1 MLLSRYQSTAMS
13 QEFSCLV
20 MVWNMLKK
28 YATLIVMI
36 PSTILLVV
44 FFHDLF
50 WVEGNIRDIYY
61 GATDPSMPLSTS
73 NDNPKKLRRSETIWI
88 WECQN
93 IAESKL
99 YAGPCYLR
107 FTKFTNSTHIIL
119 HMIFNWSHS
128 WLCSSS
134 KIDNPNQII
143 AIVIESLNPYISLTF
158 FSGMWNITDLFGIIV
173 SIDLNCFSK

>member
-1 MLLSRYQSTAMS
+1 MS

-50 WVEGNIRDIYY
+50 WVEGKIRDIYY

-73 NDNPKKLRRSETIWI
+73 NANPKTLKRNQTI
-88 WECQN
+88 
-93 IAESKL
+93 
-99 YAGPCYLR
+99 
-107 FTKFTNSTHIIL
+107 
-119 HMIFNWSHS
+119 
-128 WLCSSS
+128 
-134 KIDNPNQII
+134 
-143 AIVIESLNPYISLTF
+143 
-158 FSGMWNITDLFGIIV
+158 
-173 SIDLNCFSK
+173 